1 MQEKKPILIIGDSC
15 KDIFVYCHCERLCP
29 EAPVPVLDI
38 VTTKENGGMAMN
50 VFANLKKIKPNTVIM
65 TNDNWD
71 RVTKTRYVD
80 VVTNQMFVR
89 IDNTAK
95 TESNF
100 NSIRNKIDFND
111 FSAVIISD
119 YNKGFISEKD
129 IEFITKKH
137 KLTFLDTKKVIGPW
151 ANRVTFIKIN
161 RKEYG
166 LSKEFL
172 NKNKKIKDKVIKTIG
187 DQGTEYRGAIYGVSK
202 VEVKDLSGAGDTFLA
217 GLVSKYIDTKD
228 IVKAIEFANECSTIV
243 VQKKGVS
250 TL

>member
-38 VTTKENGGMAMN
+38 VSTKENGGMAMN

-65 TNDNWD
+65 TNDNWN

-89 IDNTAK
+89 IDNTVK
-95 TESNF
+95 TENNF

-129 IEFITKKH
+129 INLLQKNINSPFLIPR
-137 KLTFLDTKKVIGPW
+137 KL
-151 ANRVTFIKIN
+151 
-161 RKEYG
+161 
-166 LSKEFL
+166 
-172 NKNKKIKDKVIKTIG
+172 
-187 DQGTEYRGAIYGVSK
+187 
-202 VEVKDLSGAGDTFLA
+202 
-217 GLVSKYIDTKD
+217 
-228 IVKAIEFANECSTIV
+228 
-243 VQKKGVS
+243 
-250 TL
+250 